1 MPEGPLEFAADT
13 PRPRDGTRFDIYPS
27 PGDSNRGRLVP
38 NDLSGRYVVSRT
50 EYAEVE
56 GVTVL
61 RLWYEPAPR
70 D

>member
-1 MPEGPLEFAADT
+1 MLEGPLEFAADT
-13 PRPRDGTRFDIYPS
+13 PRPRDGARFDIYPS
-27 PGDSNRGRLVP
+27 SGDPNRGTMVP

-56 GVTVL
+56 GVTLL